1 MGKGNRNRDYRSA
14 ELAAATGKKKV
25 RKAPRAKRP
34 MPAWLKRTIA
44 IAVAVVLVL
53 GIVAA
58 IMASNGVFRRM
69 QILVKSKTGEFNVNR
84 QVATFLA
91 WELEYYYAYMSWLQT
106 YYTNSKDE
114 LFSVYSDPDTYAF
127 DRATA
132 SIREDVYDAD
142 GKLVSTP
149 RDIID
154 DTMSLLINHVAVSDY
169 AYEKEEMRLE
179 KDEWK
184 NELTVTWLSGVE
196 DKLPVTWTDLRN
208 MQFQYG
214 YSSMDLML
222 DQIFGGGL
230 NEGDVEDALSLVCMY
245 EK

>member
-14 ELAAATGKKKV
+14 ELAAATGKKKA

-34 MPAWLKRTIA
+34 MPTWLKRTIA
-44 IAVAVVLVL
+44 ITVAVVLVL

-114 LFSVYSDPDTYAF
+114 LFSVYSANAARIRTTTRKPISLRRNFIRDP
-127 DRATA
+127 
-132 SIREDVYDAD
+132 
-142 GKLVSTP
+142 TP
-149 RDIID
+149 
-154 DTMSLLINHVAVSDY
+154 SLLY
-169 AYEKEEMRLE
+169 
-179 KDEWK
+179 
-184 NELTVTWLSGVE
+184 
-196 DKLPVTWTDLRN
+196 
-208 MQFQYG
+208 
-214 YSSMDLML
+214 
-222 DQIFGGGL
+222 
-230 NEGDVEDALSLVCMY
+230 
-245 EK
+245 